1 MQQRTCLN
9 CGASWTGRK
18 RRYCL
23 DCLPP
28 HADDHSEY
36 LRRYAELDAIRKG
49 GNPARHQRCVT
60 CGGHSKRETC
70 NECERS
76 ARRSARR
83 ADAEAAKLRRQAARK
98 PPGKCLGCGVSV
110 PIQVG
115 PRDYYCPPC
124 KLDSRTAMR
133 HRRRAGASGPPDYT
147 RSGIFTRDG
156 HRCHLCGKK
165 IRPDLRWPHPQ
176 SGTLD
181 HVVPLS
187 RGGADEAANVK
198 AAHARCNTSKN
209 TRAMGEQLMLI
220 G

>member
-18 RRYCL
+18 RRYCY

-28 HADDHSEY
+28 HGDGHAEY
-36 LRRYAELDAIRKG
+36 LRRYAALEHERDGRK
-49 GNPARHQRCVT
+49 ALLLRCER
-60 CGGHSKRETC
+60 CGCRSKRPTC
-70 NECERS
+70 S
-76 ARRSARR
+76 ACVRIIKRDAFAVVR
-83 ADAEAAKLRRQAARK
+83 AGRPPRKIGPK
-98 PPGKCLGCGVSV
+98 PPPGRCLSCKRPV
-110 PIQVG
+110 PIQAG

-147 RSGIFTRDG
+147 RSGIFARDG

-181 HVVPLS
+181 HLVPLS
-187 RGGADEAANVK
+187 RGGTDEAANVK